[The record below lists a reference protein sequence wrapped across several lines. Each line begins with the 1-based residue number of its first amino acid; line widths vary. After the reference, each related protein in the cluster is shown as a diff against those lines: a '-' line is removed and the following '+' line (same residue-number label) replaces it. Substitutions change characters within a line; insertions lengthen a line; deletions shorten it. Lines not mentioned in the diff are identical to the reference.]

1 MIFKLAIGIIG
12 VLLISH
18 VLLAILK
25 TSSNLMWCIEGE
37 GEAITDAGLNVWQL
51 LITKRLSKQGMGY
64 IYVYIY
70 IFIFISQHLEGPF
83 KAKF

>member
-1 MIFKLAIGIIG
+1 MIFKLAIGIIW

-37 GEAITDAGLNVWQL
+37 GEAITGAGL
-51 LITKRLSKQGMGY
+51 KRLTTINNQAIK
-64 IYVYIY
+64 
-70 IFIFISQHLEGPF
+70 
-83 KAKF
+83 